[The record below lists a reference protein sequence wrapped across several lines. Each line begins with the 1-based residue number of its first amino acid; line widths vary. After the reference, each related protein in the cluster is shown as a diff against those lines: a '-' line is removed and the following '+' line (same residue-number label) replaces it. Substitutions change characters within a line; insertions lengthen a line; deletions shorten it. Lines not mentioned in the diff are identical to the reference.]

1 MTCRPKICRTLVAI
15 FLLCSC
21 SSNTSIKETVTGEQA
36 TSSAGQG
43 PQGFFDAAFE
53 GNTTAI
59 KSLIPHVNVNV
70 LDEEGRSALMLASF
84 DGHTETVRLLCENG
98 ADPNLRDLN
107 RRTALMYAATGPNT
121 PAIEILLAHGAEVN
135 ITDNGEGW
143 SALMFAAAEGQ
154 TDNIQLLLK
163 HGSDPDLKDMDG
175 DTAFSFASN
184 NGHEVTA
191 GLLQKA
197 SKR

>member
-1 MTCRPKICRTLVAI
+1 
-15 FLLCSC
+15 
-21 SSNTSIKETVTGEQA
+21 
-36 TSSAGQG
+36 
-43 PQGFFDAAFE
+43 
-53 GNTTAI
+53 
-59 KSLIPHVNVNV
+59 
-70 LDEEGRSALMLASF
+70 MLASF

-121 PAIEILLAHGAEVN
+121 LAIETLLAHGAEVN

-154 TDNIQLLLK
+154 ADNIQLLLK
-163 HGSDPDLKDMDG
+163 HGSDPDLKDIDG

-191 GLLQKA
+191 RLLQKA
-197 SKR
+197 SNR